1 MKFLTAL
8 LLWSVQATA
17 AIADPK
23 AVVEDIFAKASVA
36 SIASD
41 REKQA
46 EVNAHVD
53 FDALATAALGT
64 QKKTIPAKEYQWF
77 RSTLQEIIT
86 RTVYPEAPDFLAGVK
101 IQYDSVEKK
110 GGHTLVKSTV
120 QQKADLTEVSYKLAP
135 SGDSWKVVDVS
146 ISGVSWVD
154 SIRDQVRDTVK
165 KKQWKGLKDAMNKR
179 LKELKDGKT
188 S

>member
-1 MKFLTAL
+1 MKLFLAL
-8 LLWSVQATA
+8 LLWSAQAVA

-23 AVVEDIFAKASVA
+23 SVVEDIFAKASA
-36 SIASD
+36 PSIATD

-53 FDALATAALGT
+53 FDALATAALGA
-64 QKKTIPAKEYQWF
+64 QKKKIPAKEYQWF

-86 RTVYPEAPDFLAGVK
+86 RTVYPEAPEFLSGVK
-101 IQYDSVEKK
+101 IQYDTVEAKS
-110 GGHTLVKSTV
+110 GYTLVKSTV
-120 QQKADLTEVSYKLAP
+120 QQKADLTEVSYKLEP
-135 SGDSWKVVDVS
+135 SGESWKVVDVS
-146 ISGVSWVD
+146 IAGVSWVE

-179 LKELKDGKT
+179 LKELKDGK
-188 S
+188 SS